1 MSTYSKQLDA
11 ENERRI
17 KSLLKDLP
25 SFAKLYFD
33 DARRSKLSRTR
44 LEYARNI
51 RSFFL
56 WLQGTSGFKNID
68 LKTSTPEILEKL
80 TFEDFEEYKSSIEF
94 SSRVDSSGKQLLT
107 ENTTMARRLSALR
120 SFMKFY
126 YTIGAIKTN
135 PAMFISMPKISD
147 HNIIALDPIDIDRL
161 LDTITNDQ
169 GLTKN
174 QIIRR
179 QKTEK
184 RDIAIMT
191 TLLGTGIRV
200 SELVGL
206 DLKDVDFVNGRL
218 IVTLKGGNDGYSYFG
233 QEVEDTLR
241 DYIENGRPML
251 EPAINEEALFLS
263 VRHTRMTV
271 RAMELL
277 VKDYCSRAG
286 IADADRITPH
296 KLRATY
302 GTHLYEQSGDIK
314 LVAST
319 LHHKS
324 VETTSKHYVKDSEE
338 HHRKVILFS
347 DTIFDKQEH

>member
-1 MSTYSKQLDA
+1 MSILQCA
-11 ENERRI
+11 
-17 KSLLKDLP
+17 LKIT
-25 SFAKLYFD
+25 KE
-33 DARRSKLSRTR
+33 KLS
-44 LEYARNI
+44 
-51 RSFFL
+51 
-56 WLQGTSGFKNID
+56 
-68 LKTSTPEILEKL
+68 
-80 TFEDFEEYKSSIEF
+80 FEDFEEYKSSIEF

-135 PAMFISMPKISD
+135 PAMFISMPKIPE

-161 LDTITNDQ
+161 LDTITSDQ

-206 DLKDVDFVNGRL
+206 DLKDVDFINGRL

-241 DYIENGRPML
+241 DYIENGRYQ
-251 EPAINEEALFLS
+251 IYRS
-263 VRHTRMTV
+263 VR
-271 RAMELL
+271 
-277 VKDYCSRAG
+277 
-286 IADADRITPH
+286 
-296 KLRATY
+296 
-302 GTHLYEQSGDIK
+302 Q
-314 LVAST
+314 
-319 LHHKS
+319 
-324 VETTSKHYVKDSEE
+324 
-338 HHRKVILFS
+338 
-347 DTIFDKQEH
+347 